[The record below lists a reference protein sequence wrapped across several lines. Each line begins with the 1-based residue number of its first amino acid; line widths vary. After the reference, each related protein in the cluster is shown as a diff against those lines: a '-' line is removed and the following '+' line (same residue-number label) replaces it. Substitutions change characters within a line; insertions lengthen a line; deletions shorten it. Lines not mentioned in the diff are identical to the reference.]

1 MMVSSIVFRFELVY
15 AVSSLMFDIVEAASS
30 SVWVWLISDGP
41 ALSSLVKW
49 WRRIVLTGGA
59 GAALAWPRGGFF
71 LVVGDVRK

>member
-1 MMVSSIVFRFELVY
+1 MV
-15 AVSSLMFDIVEAASS
+15 DIVEAASS
-30 SVWVWLISDGP
+30 LGSVWVWLISDGP